1 MKVVCRRL
9 VYATFTP

>member
-1 MKVVCRRL
+1 MKVVCRSL